1 MGFELCHP
9 AVNFIYFLS
18 VIAGMIYFQHPVFL
32 LISFTCAFAYSV
44 KRNKLKAV
52 VFNLLMIPL
61 TVAYAFYY
69 ASYNHFGITTISVNM
84 IGNRFTLESLIYGGV
99 VGMTVTGVMI
109 WFSCVYAVFT
119 TDKVVYLFGKVSP
132 RLSLFLAIILRMVP
146 RIKKEAQKINRAQQ
160 GIGRGIN
167 QGPWY
172 RRIKNGIRIM
182 SMVLTWLI
190 DSLTTCSES
199 MQNRGSTLRGRTA
212 FSIYRFD
219 NRDRAYVIALFAFLT
234 VTMMGVL
241 LQQTNITYDPQIV
254 MNPITPM
261 SWVFFGGYTALCLM
275 PLILDLWTEYCF
287 VRARIT
293 LEITGAETV
302 STVTMSVQCATI
314 HVHK

>member
-9 AVNFIYFLS
+9 AVNFIYFVS
-18 VIAGMIYFQHPVFL
+18 VIAGMIFFQHPVFL
-32 LISFTCAFAYSV
+32 LISFACAFAYSI
-44 KRNKLKAV
+44 KRNKVKAV

-61 TVAYAFYY
+61 IVAYALYY
-69 ASYNHFGITTISVNM
+69 STYHHFGMTVITLNR
-84 IGNRFTLESLIYGGV
+84 IGNRMTVESLVYGGV
-99 VGMTVTGVMI
+99 LGMIVTGVMI
-109 WFSCVYAVFT
+109 WFSCVYSIFT

-132 RLSLFLAIILRMVP
+132 RLSLFLAITLRMVP
-146 RIKKEAQKINRAQQ
+146 RIKKEAMKINRAQQ
-160 GIGRGIN
+160 GIGRGID
-167 QGPWY
+167 QGSWY
-172 RRIKNGIRIM
+172 RRIGNTIRIF

-219 NRDRAYVIALFAFLT
+219 NRDRAYVITLFTFLT
-234 VTMMGVL
+234 VTLMGVL

-275 PLILDLWTEYCF
+275 PLVLDLWTEYCF
-287 VRARIT
+287 QKAR
-293 LEITGAETV
+293 EKV
-302 STVTMSVQCATI
+302 
-314 HVHK
+314 

>member
-9 AVNFIYFLS
+9 AVNFIYFVS
-18 VIAGMIYFQHPVFL
+18 VIAGMIFFQHPVFL
-32 LISFTCAFAYSV
+32 GISYACACAYSI
-44 KRNKLKAV
+44 KRNKWRALI
-52 VFNLLMIPL
+52 FNLLMIPL
-61 TVAYAFYY
+61 VIAYGLYY
-69 ASYNHFGITTISVNM
+69 SSYNHFGLTLIKQNM
-84 IGNRFTLESLIYGGV
+84 IGNRLTVESLVYGMVLGSV
-99 VGMTVTGVMI
+99 ITGVMV
-109 WFSCVYAVFT
+109 WLSCVYSIFT

-132 RLSLFLAIILRMVP
+132 RLSLFLAITLRMVP

-172 RRIKNGIRIM
+172 HRSGNAIRII
-182 SMVLTWLI
+182 SMLLTWLI

-219 NRDRAYVIALFAFLT
+219 NRDRAYVIALFLFLT
-234 VTMMGVL
+234 ITMMGVL

-275 PLILDLWTEYCF
+275 PLALDLWTEYSF
-287 VRARIT
+287 KKSREKWNTA
-293 LEITGAETV
+293 
-302 STVTMSVQCATI
+302 
-314 HVHK
+314 